1 MGCFQC
7 LLSDNS
13 FLFYVI
19 PVCKMVVAE
28 RSGSGRRGEVKRE
41 GGKDEEKDGKKRQ
54 KNTFPNNIKI
64 LILEG

>member
-1 MGCFQC
+1 
-7 LLSDNS
+7 
-13 FLFYVI
+13 
-19 PVCKMVVAE
+19 MVVAE
-28 RSGSGRRGEVKRE
+28 RSGWGRRGEVKRE